1 MTAENSRQAGDDL
14 TRSGGDLT
22 STPTGEVGAPD
33 QPEWTPG
40 RTWSLQ
46 MPAGQEL
53 LTSNQRLNR
62 YKQAR
67 IVKQLRSDAY
77 YLAKYAKVPHLQ
89 RAHVVCVY
97 QPPPTRGVKDVGNLA
112 PSAKALVDGAICD
125 AKVLPD
131 DSDAYMTGPDMRR
144 STQTH
149 PGGRLLL
156 VITELTTK
164 DPS

>member
-1 MTAENSRQAGDDL
+1 MTAESSRRAGEDTTLPCGD
-14 TRSGGDLT
+14 TSGR
-22 STPTGEVGAPD
+22 VGNEAAARNLPA
-33 QPEWTPG
+33 
-40 RTWSLQ
+40 RTWTLE

-77 YLAKYAKVPHLQ
+77 YMAKYAKVPHLQ
-89 RAHVVCVY
+89 RAHVICVY

-144 STQTH
+144 STTTH

-156 VITELTTK
+156 VITELPTK